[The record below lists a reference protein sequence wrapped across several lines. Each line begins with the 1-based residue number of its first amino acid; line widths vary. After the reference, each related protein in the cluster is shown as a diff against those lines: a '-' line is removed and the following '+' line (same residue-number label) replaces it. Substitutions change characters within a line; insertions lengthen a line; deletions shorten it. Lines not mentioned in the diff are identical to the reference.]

1 MKMFCTGNPKRKTV
15 AYAVEPDKHAS
26 LSSGYDFKTEKSIA
40 KFADEI
46 EDYTVFVNS
55 AYIAPWVQQRLM
67 HTCYSRWMQKD
78 IKGHIVNIGT
88 TLENTDDDSDYN
100 QSKQKLRK
108 QSLQLS
114 DNTGISGIKTTY
126 VVLGGIGDGMCDTK
140 DIATAIKWIIEQPF
154 RVPLIQLDSKKT

>member
-1 MKMFCTGNPKRKTV
+1 MIFCTGNPDRKTI
-15 AYAVEPDKHAS
+15 AYVINPDKHAS

-55 AYIAPWVQQRLM
+55 AYIAPGVQQRLM
-67 HTCYSRWMQKD
+67 HTCYSQWMQKD
-78 IKGHIVNIGT
+78 TKGHIINIGT
-88 TLENTDDDSDYN
+88 TLENTDDASDYN

-114 DNTGISGIKTTY
+114 DTTGISGIKTTY
-126 VVLGGIGDGMCDTK
+126 VVLGGIGPDMCDIEHIGST
-140 DIATAIKWIIEQPF
+140 IRWIIEQPF